1 MAKGSVV
8 VVAHNSGGCV
18 ESCVQAMCEQAGWEI
33 LLIDNASVDDT
44 RERAARFSA
53 RVRIVANSE
62 NRGFAGAVNQG
73 VKLASGSVI
82 VAVNPDAVPQR
93 GALDCLATALDVNTG
108 AAGGILLDQQGQPQR
123 GFVVRRFPNL
133 ASTLCEMVLL
143 NRVWPSNPWNAR
155 YRCLNLDHGR
165 EQEVDQPA
173 GAALAFRRDAWE
185 QAGGLDELFYP
196 VWFED
201 VDFCLRLRQLGWRII
216 YCPRA
221 VFRHVGAH
229 SVSRLSLWEQ
239 QSYWY
244 ANLLR
249 YFRKHR
255 GAAPVALVRLG
266 IAVGMVL
273 RALAALFGR
282 APNRLRRSEAI
293 GVYARV
299 LWKYAIHGARPA
311 RKVAPLVPDSSGV
324 RR

>member
-1 MAKGSVV
+1 M
-8 VVAHNSGGCV
+8 
-18 ESCVQAMCEQAGWEI
+18 
-33 LLIDNASVDDT
+33 
-44 RERAARFSA
+44 
-53 RVRIVANSE
+53 
-62 NRGFAGAVNQG
+62 
-73 VKLASGSVI
+73 
-82 VAVNPDAVPQR
+82 
-93 GALDCLATALDVNTG
+93 
-108 AAGGILLDQQGQPQR
+108 
-123 GFVVRRFPNL
+123 
-133 ASTLCEMVLL
+133 
-143 NRVWPSNPWNAR
+143 
-155 YRCLNLDHGR
+155 
-165 EQEVDQPA
+165 
-173 GAALAFRRDAWE
+173 
-185 QAGGLDELFYP
+185 
-196 VWFED
+196 
-201 VDFCLRLRQLGWRII
+201 DFCLRLRQLGWRII

-273 RALAALFGR
+273 RALSALFGR

-293 GVYARV
+293 GVSARV